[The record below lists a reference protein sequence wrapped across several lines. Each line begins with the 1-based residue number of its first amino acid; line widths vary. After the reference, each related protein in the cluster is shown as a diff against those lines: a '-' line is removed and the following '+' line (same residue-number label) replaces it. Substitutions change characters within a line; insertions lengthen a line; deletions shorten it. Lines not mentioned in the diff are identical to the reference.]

1 MFSISDLDKYHK
13 KESLISDETTEAIQN
28 EMRDIRKQS
37 SALKTFLTPKSQE
50 EVIQNKINKYA
61 SLQEWAKVE
70 TEKENQDNLSKLAE
84 GAGHTPK
91 NVSNL
96 VLEP

>member
-1 MFSISDLDKYHK
+1 M
-13 KESLISDETTEAIQN
+13 Q
-28 EMRDIRKQS
+28 DIRKQS
-37 SALKTFLTPKSQE
+37 SALKHFLTPKTQE

-70 TEKENQDNLSKLAE
+70 TEKENQDNLSKLADA
-84 GAGHTPK
+84 AGQTPK
-91 NVSNL
+91 NAPNL